1 LLRIYRLHLPRQK
14 HRRIDGRGGAAAE
27 SSFPPFT
34 FCEVGWPLRRTYP
47 TLFVSASAVANNLE
61 RTFVIRI
68 RNNRAEW
75 VNVETGV
82 TNGNVTEIFGD
93 LHEGDEVATHGS
105 DQLRSGTEVS
115 PHPVA
120 SK

>member
-1 LLRIYRLHLPRQK
+1 M
-14 HRRIDGRGGAAAE
+14 
-27 SSFPPFT
+27 
-34 FCEVGWPLRRTYP
+34 
-47 TLFVSASAVANNLE
+47 ASNLD

-82 TNGNVTEIFGD
+82 TRGNVTETFGD
-93 LHEGDEVATHGS
+93 LHEGGEVATHGS

-115 PHPVA
+115 AHRVA
-120 SK
+120 SR